1 MLTLRYFRTNVF
13 TPQRWPPHFPTATT
27 HVTADTTHETSRID
41 IPSVRGP
48 SPITS
53 VRGTTP
59 HSSTAPR
66 STISRLS
73 VSSGPPHGQP
83 RRLPCRHSARCSAH
97 DTAHAHKHQ
106 HKDTQ
111 IARARAHKHPHH
123 TNDKHV
129 MSGYRLPFLADSNLN
144 APRALARGHHPA
156 VLSSSTRIDYTCMR
170 AVHTSF
176 ATALQG

>member
-1 MLTLRYFRTNVF
+1 MLTLRYFRTNV
-13 TPQRWPPHFPTATT
+13 TPTRQASAFSNISTPH
-27 HVTADTTHETSRID
+27 VKTTHETSRID
-41 IPSVRGP
+41 IPSVRGT

-53 VRGTTP
+53 VRVTTP

-73 VSSGPPHGQP
+73 VSSGPPHGQRP
-83 RRLPCRHSARCSAH
+83 RRLQAQRPLQRTRRRSRTQTPTQRH
-97 DTAHAHKHQ
+97 TN
-106 HKDTQ
+106 
-111 IARARAHKHPHH
+111 RAHKHPHH
-123 TNDKHV
+123 TNDKHM

-144 APRALARGHHPA
+144 APRSLARGHHPA